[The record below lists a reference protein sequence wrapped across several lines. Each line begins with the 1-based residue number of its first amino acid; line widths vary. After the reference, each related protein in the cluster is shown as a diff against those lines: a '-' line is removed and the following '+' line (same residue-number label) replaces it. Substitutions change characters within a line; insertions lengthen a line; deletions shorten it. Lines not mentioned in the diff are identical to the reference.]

1 MPVKAPALPASSR
14 RKSPAGAHVGE
25 DEESQPDRNFH
36 QGILGPPMLFH
47 SYLRDGI
54 VYVPTVAVR
63 EGGPVYTDI
72 EPVAVV
78 PATNT
83 EVLRR
88 AFLDAIARKNVVVP
102 VPKGKWPAPVL
113 LKYAGVRSW
122 SAFARNASLWS
133 IEKEGDVY
141 QIVDYRKH
149 AKGYW
154 QQDPDQK
161 IQFPAGAA
169 VDDVV
174 GRMVAILQGG
184 AKMSSC

>member
-1 MPVKAPALPASSR
+1 
-14 RKSPAGAHVGE
+14 
-25 DEESQPDRNFH
+25 
-36 QGILGPPMLFH
+36 MLFH

-83 EVLRR
+83 EALRR
-88 AFLDAIARKNVVVP
+88 ALLEAIGRKNIVVP
-102 VPKGKWPAPVL
+102 VPNGKWPAPIL

-133 IEKEGDVY
+133 IEEEGGVF
-141 QIVDYRKH
+141 QIVGYRKH
-149 AKGYW
+149 PKGYW
-154 QQDPDQK
+154 EQDPGQK
-161 IQFPAGAA
+161 THFPAGST
-169 VDDVV
+169 VDEVV
-174 GRMVAILQGG
+174 DRMIVILQD
-184 AKMSSC
+184 AARK

>member
-1 MPVKAPALPASSR
+1 
-14 RKSPAGAHVGE
+14 
-25 DEESQPDRNFH
+25 
-36 QGILGPPMLFH
+36 MLFH

-83 EVLRR
+83 EALRR
-88 AFLDAIARKNVVVP
+88 ALLEAIGRKNIVVP
-102 VPKGKWPAPVL
+102 VPNGKWPAPIL

-133 IEKEGDVY
+133 IEEEGGVF
-141 QIVDYRKH
+141 QIVGYRKH
-149 AKGYW
+149 PKGYW
-154 QQDPDQK
+154 EQDPGQK
-161 IQFPAGAA
+161 THFPAGSTVDEVVDRMIVILRDAA
-169 VDDVV
+169 
-174 GRMVAILQGG
+174 R
-184 AKMSSC
+184 K

>member
-1 MPVKAPALPASSR
+1 
-14 RKSPAGAHVGE
+14 
-25 DEESQPDRNFH
+25 
-36 QGILGPPMLFH
+36 MLFH

-83 EVLRR
+83 EALRR
-88 AFLDAIARKNVVVP
+88 AFLDAIGRKNIVVP
-102 VPKGKWPAPVL
+102 VPKGKWRAPIL

-133 IEKEGDVY
+133 IEEEGGVF
-141 QIVDYRKH
+141 QIVGYRKH
-149 AKGYW
+149 PKGYW
-154 QQDPDQK
+154 EQDPDQK
-161 IQFPAGAA
+161 THFPAGST
-169 VDDVV
+169 VDEVV
-174 GRMVAILQGG
+174 DRMIVILQD
-184 AKMSSC
+184 AARK

>member
-1 MPVKAPALPASSR
+1 
-14 RKSPAGAHVGE
+14 
-25 DEESQPDRNFH
+25 
-36 QGILGPPMLFH
+36 MLFH

-83 EVLRR
+83 EALRR
-88 AFLDAIARKNVVVP
+88 ALLEAIGRKNIVVP
-102 VPKGKWPAPVL
+102 VPKGKWPAPIL

-133 IEKEGDVY
+133 IEEEGGVF
-141 QIVDYRKH
+141 QIVGYRKH
-149 AKGYW
+149 PKGYW
-154 QQDPDQK
+154 EQDPGQK
-161 IQFPAGAA
+161 THFPAGST
-169 VDDVV
+169 VDEVV
-174 GRMVAILQGG
+174 DRMIVILQD
-184 AKMSSC
+184 AARK